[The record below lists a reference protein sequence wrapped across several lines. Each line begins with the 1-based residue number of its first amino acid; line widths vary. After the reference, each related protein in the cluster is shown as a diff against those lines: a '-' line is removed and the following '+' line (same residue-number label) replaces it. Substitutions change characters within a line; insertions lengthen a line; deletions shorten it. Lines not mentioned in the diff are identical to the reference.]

1 MTQTCTAPAAEKALL
16 AELQKS
22 EPASF
27 GAMFLQR
34 AATQPESVAYLRPGP
49 TGWQPQTWAQ
59 TAAAV
64 TEIAAGLLALGLQ
77 PEDRVAIAGGTRV
90 EWIEADFGVM
100 CAGGATTTV
109 YPSSSAD
116 EVAHILTDSGSRFAI
131 AENAGHLAKILFDGS
146 PVEHVILIDAPPAGG
161 GPGDGAPA
169 EQGPGD
175 GAASDDPRVRTL
187 AALRELGRDSA
198 PGTVEAAVQRVRPD
212 HLATLIYTSGTTG
225 LPKGVRVA
233 HSAWLYQGL
242 AIQAMGIVRPDDL
255 GYLWLPLSHAFGK
268 ALLSCQLS
276 VGFPFAV
283 DGDVTK
289 IVQRLAEVQPTIM
302 PAVPRIF
309 EKVYAAVSAATGVQ
323 KLMLTWAVGVAG
335 RKRSGLRFRIAD
347 RLVLA
352 KVRARFGGRMRYFI
366 SGAAALSPDIAR
378 WFDAIGLPIAE
389 GYGLTE
395 SCATTIFNRP
405 DRPEYGTV
413 GMPLPGTEV
422 RIAEDGEILLKG
434 PGIMQGYHGIDSSQ
448 ALTDGWLR
456 TGDIGEITER
466 GSLRITDRKKDLIK
480 TSNGKYV
487 APQAVEARFK
497 AICPLAG
504 QFVVHGEKRK
514 YITALIDLDPDEA
527 RKWAAAN
534 GLGDASHAEIAT
546 SDRLRA
552 DLQAS
557 VDQLNGTLNSWETIK
572 KFAVLESNL
581 SIEGGE
587 LTTSLKLRRR
597 VVEDR
602 YRPELDALYR

>member
-1 MTQTCTAPAAEKALL
+1 MTQTCTAPAAEEATLAALQ
-16 AELQKS
+16 EH

-34 AATQPESVAYLRPGP
+34 AAEQPDAVAYLRPGP
-49 TGWQPQTWAQ
+49 DGWREQTWAQ
-59 TAAAV
+59 TARAV
-64 TEIAAGLLALGLQ
+64 TEIAAGLLALGLR
-77 PEDRVAIAGGTRV
+77 PEDRVAIASGTRV

-131 AENAGHLAKILFDGS
+131 VEDPTHLSKILFPGT
-146 PVEHVILIDAPPAGG
+146 PVERAVLIS
-161 GPGDGAPA
+161 GA
-169 EQGPGD
+169 
-175 GAASDDPRVRTL
+175 DPRAITL
-187 AALRELGRDSA
+187 AELRELGS
-198 PGTVEAAVQRVRPD
+198 PETVDAAVAAVRPD
-212 HLATLIYTSGTTG
+212 DLATLIYTSGTTG

-233 HSAWLYQGL
+233 HRAWIYQGL
-242 AIQAMGIVRPDDL
+242 AIRAMGIVRPDDL

-276 VGFPFAV
+276 VGFAFAV
-283 DGDVTK
+283 DGDVGR
-289 IVQRLAEVQPTIM
+289 IVRRLGEVRPTIM

-323 KLMLTWAVGVAG
+323 KLLLNWAVGVASE
-335 RKRSGLRFRIAD
+335 RRSGLRFRIAD

-352 KVRARFGGRMRYFI
+352 KVRARFGGRMRFFI

-378 WFDAIGLPIAE
+378 WFGAIGLPIAE

-413 GMPLPGTEV
+413 GMPLPGTAV
-422 RIAEDGEILLKG
+422 RIAGDGEILLRG
-434 PGIMQGYHGIDSSQ
+434 PGLMQGYHGLDSS
-448 ALTDGWLR
+448 AVLVDGWLH
-456 TGDIGEITER
+456 TGDIGEITPA

-487 APQAVEARFK
+487 APQTLESRFK

-504 QFVVHGEKRK
+504 QLVVHGEKRK

-527 RKWAAAN
+527 AKFAAAH
-534 GLGDASHAEIAT
+534 GLDSGSVAR
-546 SDRLRA
+546 SDVLRA
-552 DLQAS
+552 ELQDC
-557 VDQLNGTLNSWETIK
+557 VDRLNGTLNSWETVK
-572 KFAVLESNL
+572 KFAVLDQPL
-581 SIEGGE
+581 SVENGE
-587 LTTSLKLRRR
+587 LTASLKLRRR
-597 VVEDR
+597 VIEER
-602 YRPELDALYR
+602 YRAVLDGLYA

>member
-1 MTQTCTAPAAEKALL
+1 MTQTCTAPAAENATL
-16 AELQKS
+16 AKLQEH

-34 AATQPESVAYLRPGP
+34 AAEQPQSVAYLRPGP
-49 TGWQPQTWAQ
+49 DGWVGQSWRQ
-59 TAAAV
+59 TATAV
-64 TEIAAGLLALGLQ
+64 TEIAAGLLALGLRPQ
-77 PEDRVAIAGGTRV
+77 DRVAIASGTRV

-131 AENAGHLAKILFDGS
+131 VESPDLLSKIFFPGTA
-146 PVEHVILIDAPPAGG
+146 VERAILLTGT
-161 GPGDGAPA
+161 
-169 EQGPGD
+169 
-175 GAASDDPRVRTL
+175 SDDPRVLTV
-187 AALRELGRDSA
+187 AELR
-198 PGTVEAAVQRVRPD
+198 GTGSPEAVEAAVAAVGPD
-212 HLATLIYTSGTTG
+212 DLATLIYTSGTTG

-233 HSAWLYQGL
+233 HRAWIYQGL
-242 AIQAMGIVRPDDL
+242 AIRAMGIVHPEDL

-283 DGDVTK
+283 DGDVSR
-289 IVQRLAEVQPTIM
+289 IVQRLGEVRPTIM

-309 EKVYAAVSAATGVQ
+309 EKVYAAVSASTGVQ
-323 KLMLTWAVGVAG
+323 KRLLNWAVEVAEQ
-335 RKRSGLRFRIAD
+335 RRSGLRFRIAD

-352 KVRARFGGRMRYFI
+352 RVRARFGGRMRFFI

-378 WFDAIGLPIAE
+378 WFGAVGLPIAE

-413 GMPLPGTEV
+413 GRPLPGTSV
-422 RIAEDGEILLKG
+422 RIADDGEILLRG
-434 PGIMQGYHGIDSSQ
+434 PGLMQGYHGIDSGSV
-448 ALTDGWLR
+448 LVDGWLH

-487 APQAVEARFK
+487 APQAIESRFK

-504 QFVVHGEKRK
+504 QLVVHGEKRK

-527 RKWAAAN
+527 ATFASAH
-534 GLGDASHAEIAT
+534 GLDVSSVAGSDALRSALQSDI
-546 SDRLRA
+546 DRLNA
-552 DLQAS
+552 
-557 VDQLNGTLNSWETIK
+557 TLNSWETIK
-572 KFAVLESNL
+572 KFAVLEEPL
-581 SIEGGE
+581 SIENGE
-587 LTTSLKLRRR
+587 LTTSMKLRRR
-597 VVEDR
+597 VIEER
-602 YRPELDALYR
+602 YRPVLDDLYA

>member
-1 MTQTCTAPAAEKALL
+1 MTETCTAPAAEQDLL
-16 AELQKS
+16 KRLREH

-27 GAMFLQR
+27 GAMFLER
-34 AATQPESVAYLRPGP
+34 AAAQPQAVAYLRPGP
-49 TGWQPQTWAQ
+49 DGWQPQSWSQTAQ
-59 TAAAV
+59 TV
-64 TEIAAGLLALGLQ
+64 TEIAAGLIDLGLQ
-77 PEDRVAIAGGTRV
+77 PEDRVAIASGTRV

-109 YPSSSAD
+109 YPSSSAE

-131 AENAGHLAKILFDGS
+131 VESAAHLPKILFEGT
-146 PVEHVILIDAPPAGG
+146 PVERVVLID
-161 GPGDGAPA
+161 GDA
-169 EQGPGD
+169 
-175 GAASDDPRVRTL
+175 DDPRVQTL
-187 AALRELGRDSA
+187 AALRALGRTLLEGDPDRVTS
-198 PGTVEAAVQRVRPD
+198 TTSRVRPD
-212 HLATLIYTSGTTG
+212 DLATLIYTSGTTG

-233 HSAWLYQGL
+233 HSAWIYQGL
-242 AIQAMGIVRPDDL
+242 AIEAMGIVHPDDL

-283 DGDVTK
+283 DGDVSR
-289 IVQRLAEVQPTIM
+289 IVQRLGEVRPTIM

-309 EKVYAAVSAATGVQ
+309 EKVYAAVSASTGVQ
-323 KLMLTWAVGVAG
+323 KLLLNWAVGVAD
-335 RKRSGLRFRIAD
+335 RKKSGLRFRVAD

-413 GMPLPGTEV
+413 GMPLPGTRV
-422 RIAEDGEILLKG
+422 KIAEDGEILLNG
-434 PGIMQGYHGIDSSQ
+434 PGIMQGYHGLDTKGVLS
-448 ALTDGWLR
+448 DGWLH

-487 APQAVEARFK
+487 APQAIEARFK

-514 YITALIDLDPDEA
+514 FITALIDLDPDEA
-527 RKWAAAN
+527 TTWAAAH
-534 GLGDASHAEIAT
+534 GLADAPYAEIAG
-546 SDRLRA
+546 SAALRA
-552 DLQAS
+552 DLQTC
-557 VDQLNGTLNSWETIK
+557 VDRLNETLNSWETIK
-572 KFAVLESNL
+572 KFAVLDRNL
-581 SIEGGE
+581 TVETGE
-587 LTTSLKLRRR
+587 LTSSLKLRRR
-597 VVEDR
+597 VVEEQ
-602 YRPELDALYR
+602 YQAELDSLYN